1 MVEFGGFMSQSPHDV
16 PTAAQLIES
25 VREWLQNDVLAATSG
40 RIQFHSRVAINVLA
54 MVERE
59 LAIGAVQADDH
70 ARRLATLG
78 FASDRELAAAIREG
92 SIDDRIEDVVAAVWS
107 SVLAK
112 VEVANPSYL
121 VD

>member
-1 MVEFGGFMSQSPHDV
+1 MSQSPHDV

-59 LAIGAVQADDH
+59 LA
-70 ARRLATLG
+70 TLG

>member
-1 MVEFGGFMSQSPHDV
+1 MSQSPHDV

-25 VREWLQNDVLAATSG
+25 VREWLQNDVLVATSG

-59 LAIGAVQADDH
+59 LAMGAVQADDH
-70 ARRLATLG
+70 TRRLATLG